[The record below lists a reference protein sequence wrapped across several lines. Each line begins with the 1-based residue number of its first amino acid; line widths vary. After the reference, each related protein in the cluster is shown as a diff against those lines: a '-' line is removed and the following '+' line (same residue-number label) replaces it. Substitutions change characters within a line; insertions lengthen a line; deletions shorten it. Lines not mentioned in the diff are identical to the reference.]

1 MRIGKTPC
9 FAVITKTTKKRQMKK
24 LLSLNLLIA
33 LAVVFASCG
42 TNNNVVNNRLISKRK
57 YNKGF
62 HINRKGNMK
71 SSKAE
76 KEEEGIAFQDVKS
89 SSKKEKKAKY
99 ASNRTSNATKSVHV
113 EETNASESAYT
124 VEKEN
129 FEPSQ
134 TRSADGV
141 MDEHANFHTDA
152 PVVEEVETENSFVSE
167 RQSNQTKKNVRSSN
181 SSRAS
186 NSGVMTLL
194 LVLLALFI
202 APLAVAIYEGIT
214 NRFWITLIL
223 WLIGIGVGYWLLGG
237 TLAWLCGLV
246 AAIYAI
252 LIVLGVI

>member
-1 MRIGKTPC
+1 
-9 FAVITKTTKKRQMKK
+9 MKK

-89 SSKKEKKAKY
+89 SKKKKGKY
-99 ASNRTSNATKSVHV
+99 TSNRSSNTSKSVHV
-113 EETNASESAYT
+113 EETFAHESAYT
-124 VEKEN
+124 AEKEN

-134 TRSADGV
+134 IHSEDGV
-141 MDEHANFHTDA
+141 MDEYASDRSAAT
-152 PVVEEVETENSFVSE
+152 VVEEVENENHSVSE
-167 RQSNQTKKNVRSSN
+167 SQSTQTKKNVRSSK

-186 NSGVMTLL
+186 NSGVMTVL

-202 APLAVAIYEGIT
+202 APLAVGIYEGIT

-223 WLIGIGVGYWLLGG
+223 WLIGIGVGFWLLGG
-237 TLAWLCGLV
+237 TLAWLCGLA